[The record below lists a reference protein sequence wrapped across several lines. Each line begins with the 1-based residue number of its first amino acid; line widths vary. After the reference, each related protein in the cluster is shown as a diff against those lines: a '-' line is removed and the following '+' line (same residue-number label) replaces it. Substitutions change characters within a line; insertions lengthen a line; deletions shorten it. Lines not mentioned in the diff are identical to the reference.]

1 MLINIL
7 VPDFKFNDN
16 RGTLTQLVRSGYKQ
30 INVITSVEDS
40 LRGGHYHKEN
50 EEAFFIINGEL
61 ELEVYKLDEKN
72 KSEKY
77 IFGEGD
83 MFQIPR
89 DIVHSFYFKKQT
101 LLVSMYSNGVEL
113 ASGEKDILTI

>member
-7 VPDFKFNDN
+7 KPDFEFIDN
-16 RGTLTQLVRSGYKQ
+16 RGTLTQLVKDGYKQ
-30 INVITSVEDS
+30 INVITSVDDS

-50 EEAFFIINGEL
+50 EEAFYIINGEL
-61 ELEVYKLDEKN
+61 ELEVYNLNQIDKI
-72 KSEKY
+72 EKY
-77 IFGEGD
+77 IFQEGD

-89 DIVHSFYFKKQT
+89 GVIHSFYFKKPT

-113 ASGEKDILTI
+113 ANGEKDILTI